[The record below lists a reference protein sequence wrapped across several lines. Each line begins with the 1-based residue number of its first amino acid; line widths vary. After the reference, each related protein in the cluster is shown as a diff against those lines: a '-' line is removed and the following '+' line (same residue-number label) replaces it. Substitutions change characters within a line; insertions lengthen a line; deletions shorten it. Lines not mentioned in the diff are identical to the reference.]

1 MTARVLVVDDV
12 LHNVKLL
19 EAKLRSEYFDVLTAM
34 NGMDALEIVEQE
46 KPDIVLL
53 DVMMPGMD
61 GFEVCRRIKSNPT
74 VAHIPIIM
82 VTALDQPKD
91 RVMGLEAGADDFLT
105 KPIQDLPLFARVRS
119 LVRLKVLMDE
129 LRIRNS
135 TGQAFSGGG
144 EVQNISSISLNGA
157 DVLLIEDYDRVASR
171 IIGYLEDTI
180 GSIDLD
186 NVKDGKIST
195 GELGKYDLFIVS
207 LSLREA
213 DGLRLC
219 SSIRSSEATRHT
231 PILVIVDDGDHETL
245 IQAMELG
252 VTDYVNRPIDGNE
265 LVARVKSQIRHK
277 RYADYLRGKMQQN
290 MQMAVTDAVTNLYNR
305 HFLDTHLENVF
316 SPANEKQANLSMLM
330 LDIDHFKKVND
341 TYGHTSG
348 DEVLEEFS
356 KRITSNIRSIDLA
369 ARYGGEEFIVVMPET
384 DSDFALFIA
393 ERLRKTICD
402 EPFVISGSEKPIDV
416 TVSIGV
422 SIVSEGCETKEKLF
436 AQADKALY
444 RAKETGRNRV
454 CGITCLNDEKAS

>member
-19 EAKLRSEYFDVLTAM
+19 EAKLRSQYFDVLTAM
-34 NGMDALEIVEQE
+34 NGIDALEIIEKEQ
-46 KPDIVLL
+46 PDIILL

-61 GFEVCRRIKSNPT
+61 GFEVCRKVKENPA

-135 TGQAFSGGG
+135 TGQAFSGNGTI
-144 EVQNISSISLNGA
+144 ENSLSSKFDDA
-157 DVLLIEDYDRVASR
+157 KVLLIEDYERVAKR
-171 IIGYLEDTI
+171 IIGHIENTVHT
-180 GSIDLD
+180 IDLD
-186 NVKDGKIST
+186 NVSN
-195 GELGKYDLFIVS
+195 GELETENMSQYDLFIIS

-213 DGLRLC
+213 DGLRIC

-231 PILVIVDDGDHETL
+231 PILVLIDDGDNETL
-245 IQAMELG
+245 IRAMDLG
-252 VTDYVNRPIDGNE
+252 VTDYVTRPIDGNE

-277 RYADYLRGKMQQN
+277 RFADYLRGKMKKN
-290 MQMAVTDAVTNLYNR
+290 MELAVTDSVTNLYNR
-305 HFLDTHLENVF
+305 HFLDTHLDNIF
-316 SPANEKQANLSMLM
+316 SPENENRANVSCLM
-330 LDIDHFKKVND
+330 LDIDNFKIVND
-341 TYGHTSG
+341 TYGHASG

-356 KRITSNIRSIDLA
+356 QRISSNIRSIDLV
-369 ARYGGEEFIVVMPET
+369 ARYGGEEFVVVMPET
-384 DSDFALFIA
+384 DAEFALFIA
-393 ERLRKTICD
+393 ERLRKTISE
-402 EPFVISGSEKPIDV
+402 EPFVISGNEEPIKI

-422 SIVSEGCETKEKLF
+422 SIVSEGCDTKEKLLS
-436 AQADKALY
+436 QADKGLY
-444 RAKETGRNRV
+444 RAKETGRNKV
-454 CGITCLNDEKAS
+454 CGVSCVEDE

>member
-34 NGMDALEIVEQE
+34 NGLDALEIIEKEQ
-46 KPDIVLL
+46 PDIILL

-61 GFEVCRRIKSNPT
+61 GFEVCRRVKQNPA

-105 KPIQDLPLFARVRS
+105 KPIQDLPLFARVKS

-129 LRIRNS
+129 LRMRNS
-135 TGQAFSGGG
+135 TGAAFGSVGT
-144 EVQNISSISLNGA
+144 NDINTPLKFDDSKI
-157 DVLLIEDYDRVASR
+157 LLIEDYERVANR
-171 IIGYLEDTI
+171 IISYLENTV

-186 NVKDGKIST
+186 NVSGGKIVT
-195 GELGKYDLFIVS
+195 QNLEQYDLFIIS

-219 SSIRSSEATRHT
+219 SSLRSAEVTRHT
-231 PILVIVDDGDHETL
+231 PILVLIDDGDNKNL

-252 VTDYVNRPIDGNE
+252 VTDYVTRPIDGNE

-277 RYADYLRGKMQQN
+277 RYADYLRGKMKKN
-290 MQMAVTDAVTNLYNR
+290 MEMAVTDAVTNLYNR
-305 HFLDTHLENVF
+305 HFLDTHLENIF
-316 SPANEKQANLSMLM
+316 SVANDKQTNVSLLM
-330 LDIDHFKKVND
+330 LDIDHFKKIND
-341 TYGHTSG
+341 TYGHASG

-356 KRITSNIRSIDLA
+356 KRISSNIRSIDLA
-369 ARYGGEEFIVVMPET
+369 ARYGGEEFVVVMPET
-384 DSDFALFIA
+384 DAGFALFIA
-393 ERLRKTICD
+393 ERLRKTISD
-402 EPFVISGSEKPIDV
+402 EPFRISGSDHPINV

-422 SIVSEGCETKEKLF
+422 SIVSESCNTKEKLF
-436 AQADKALY
+436 AEADKGLY
-444 RAKETGRNRV
+444 KAKETGRNKV
-454 CGITCLNDEKAS
+454 CGLSCLDEV

>member
-34 NGMDALEIVEQE
+34 NGLDALEIVEKE
-46 KPDIVLL
+46 KPDIILL

-61 GFEVCRRIKSNPT
+61 GFEVCRRVKANPA

-144 EVQNISSISLNGA
+144 QMQNISSISLEGA
-157 DVLLIEDYDRVASR
+157 DILLVEDYDRVANR
-171 IIGYLEDTI
+171 IMGYLENTI

-186 NVKDGKIST
+186 NVADGKVT
-195 GELGKYDLFIVS
+195 KENLGKYDLFIIS

-219 SSIRSSEATRHT
+219 SSIRSSETTRHT
-231 PILVIVDDGDHETL
+231 PILVIIDDGDHEML
-245 IQAMELG
+245 IQAMDLG
-252 VTDYVNRPIDGNE
+252 VTDYVTRPIDGNE
-265 LVARVKSQIRHK
+265 LVARVKSQVRHK
-277 RYADYLRGKMQQN
+277 RYADYLRGKMKEN

-316 SPANEKQANLSMLM
+316 SSQNGKQATLSMLM

-356 KRITSNIRSIDLA
+356 RRITSNIRSIDLA

-393 ERLRKTICD
+393 ERLRRTICD
-402 EPFVISGSEKPIDV
+402 EPFVISGSDTSIDI

-422 SIVSEGCETKEKLF
+422 SIVSEECDTKEKLF
-436 AQADKALY
+436 SEADKGLY

-454 CGITCLNDEKAS
+454 CGITCFDEKAS

>member
-34 NGMDALEIVEQE
+34 NGMDALEIVEKE
-46 KPDIVLL
+46 KPDIILL

-61 GFEVCRRIKSNPT
+61 GFEVCRRVKANPA

-135 TGQAFSGGG
+135 TGQAFNGGG
-144 EVQNISSISLNGA
+144 EAQNISSISLEGA

-171 IIGYLEDTI
+171 IIGYLEDSI
-180 GSIDLD
+180 GSIELD
-186 NVKDGKIST
+186 AVEGGKISK
-195 GELGKYDLFIVS
+195 EDLSNYDLFIVS
-207 LSLREA
+207 LSLREV

-219 SSIRSSEATRHT
+219 SSIRSAEATRHT
-231 PILVIVDDGDHETL
+231 PILVIIDDGDHDTL
-245 IQAMELG
+245 IQAMDLG
-252 VTDYVNRPIDGNE
+252 VTDYVTRPIDGNE
-265 LVARVKSQIRHK
+265 LVARVKSQVRHK
-277 RYADYLRGKMQQN
+277 RYADYLRGKMQEN

-316 SPANEKQANLSMLM
+316 SPQNDKQANLSMLM

-356 KRITSNIRSIDLA
+356 RRITGNIRSIDLA

-393 ERLRKTICD
+393 ERLRRTISD
-402 EPFVISGSEKPIDV
+402 EPFVISGSETPISV

-422 SIVSEGCETKEKLF
+422 SIVSEGCDSKEKLF
-436 AQADKALY
+436 SEADKGLY
-444 RAKETGRNRV
+444 RAKETGRNKV
-454 CGITCLNDEKAS
+454 CGITCFDEKAS

>member
-19 EAKLRSEYFDVLTAM
+19 EAKLRSQYFDVLTAM
-34 NGMDALEIVEQE
+34 NGMDALEIIEKEQ
-46 KPDIVLL
+46 PDIILL

-61 GFEVCRRIKSNPT
+61 GFEVCRRVKANPV

-105 KPIQDLPLFARVRS
+105 KPIQDLPLFARVKS

-135 TGQAFSGGG
+135 TGQAFTSEGGI
-144 EVQNISSISLNGA
+144 QSSSSFKFDDAKIML
-157 DVLLIEDYDRVASR
+157 VEDYERVAKR
-171 IIGYLEDTI
+171 IMGYLENTAQLI
-180 GSIDLD
+180 NLD
-186 NVKDGKIST
+186 DANGGTLNCDN
-195 GELGKYDLFIVS
+195 LRQYDLFVIS
-207 LSLREA
+207 LSLREV

-219 SSIRSSEATRHT
+219 SSLRSNEETRHT
-231 PILVIVDDGDHETL
+231 PILVLIDDGDHETL
-245 IQAMELG
+245 IQAMDLG
-252 VTDYVNRPIDGNE
+252 VTDYVTRPIDGNE

-277 RYADYLRGKMQQN
+277 RFADYLRGN
-290 MQMAVTDAVTNLYNR
+290 MQKNMEMAVTDAVTNLYNR

-316 SPANEKQANLSMLM
+316 SKQHEKQTNVSMLM
-330 LDIDHFKKVND
+330 LDIDHFKSVND

-356 KRITSNIRSIDLA
+356 KRLTSNIRSIDLA
-369 ARYGGEEFIVVMPET
+369 ARYGGEEFVVIMPET
-384 DSDFALFIA
+384 DAEFALFIA
-393 ERLRKTICD
+393 ERLRRTISD
-402 EPFVISGSEKPIDV
+402 EPFEISGSDTPIDI

-422 SIVSEGCETKEKLF
+422 SIVSEGCDSKEKLF
-436 AQADKALY
+436 AEADRGLY
-444 RAKETGRNRV
+444 RAKRTGRNKV
-454 CGITCLNDEKAS
+454 CGIKCFDEQAS